1 MKKKVI
7 TLLGLGLLP
16 VTSVFAEEVKPVEKN
31 KVQTIEKKITTVEN
45 IQGAKEKNS
54 QKEVEEVKDKTV
66 KKENKKEKNEKPKE
80 KNEQPKGENN
90 QSEKVIQ
97 KTEENQKNGW
107 QLDSNGWRYYK
118 KGKIVT
124 KEWIFDTKEGAW
136 YYLSKS
142 GEYVKNAWVT
152 DYYLGSNGKML
163 ASQWLFDPSYNG
175 WYYLSKSG
183 EYVKNA
189 WVTDYYLGSNGK
201 MLASQWLFDPSYNG
215 WYYLTK
221 SGAYANATWVGDYY
235 LKQYGKMADAEWI
248 YDPNYQSWYYLN
260 NGGSYARSQWAG
272 NYYLLADGKMAKKA
286 WVDSEKYYVDG
297 NGKWVEYVKPLNT
310 PWYFQRDSKWGAEL
324 LRGITMGVS
333 GCVPTSLSMIFN
345 GFGENTT
352 PIEVARW
359 ISKNT
364 EYMNTN
370 GYVGTSAKGSAAAL
384 KAWGYDYKIINTRVA
399 VKQALVEGKTIL
411 ACVGQGHF
419 VGAANATH
427 AIVLSGYQDGKTFV
441 RDPENNGNSRWF
453 DIDNLWN
460 QRSFDEGDNELGGPF
475 MVVEKVAHK

>member
-1 MKKKVI
+1 MKKKVL

-16 VTSVFAEEVKPVEKN
+16 VTSVFAEEVKPIQKN
-31 KVQTIEKKITTVEN
+31 KVETIEEKITTVEN
-45 IQGAKEKNS
+45 IQGEKEKNTL
-54 QKEVEEVKDKTV
+54 KEVE
-66 KKENKKEKNEKPKE
+66 KNETVNTENTKV
-80 KNEQPKGENN
+80 KNEQPKEKNN
-90 QSEKVIQ
+90 PTEKVIQ

-118 KGKIVT
+118 KGQIIT
-124 KEWIFDTKEGAW
+124 KEWIFDEKEGSW
-136 YYLSKS
+136 YYLSES
-142 GEYVKNAWVT
+142 GEYVKNTWVT

-163 ASQWLFDPSYNG
+163 
-175 WYYLSKSG
+175 
-183 EYVKNA
+183 V
-189 WVTDYYLGSNGK
+189 
-201 MLASQWLFDPSYNG
+201 SQWLFDPSYNG

-221 SGAYANATWVGDYY
+221 SGAYANATWIGDYY

-260 NGGSYARSQWAG
+260 NGGSYARSQWEG
-272 NYYLLADGKMAKKA
+272 NYYLYADGKMATKA
-286 WVDSEKYYVDG
+286 WVDSEKYYVDE

-310 PWYFQRDSKWGAEL
+310 PWYFQRDSRWDSEL
-324 LRGITMGVS
+324 LRGITMAVS

-359 ISKNT
+359 ISENT
-364 EYMNTN
+364 ESMNTN
-370 GYVGTSAKGSAAAL
+370 GYVGTRAKGSAAAL
-384 KAWGYDYKIINTRVA
+384 KAWGFDYKVINTKED

-419 VGAANATH
+419 VRSADGAH

-453 DIDNLWN
+453 DIDDLWN
-460 QRSFDEGDNELGGPF
+460 QRSFDEGDIELGGPF
-475 MVVEKVAHK
+475 MVVEKVATKK

>member
-1 MKKKVI
+1 MKKKVL

-16 VTSVFAEEVKPVEKN
+16 VTSVFAEEVKPIQKN
-31 KVQTIEKKITTVEN
+31 KVETIEEKITTVEN
-45 IQGAKEKNS
+45 IQGEKEKNTL
-54 QKEVEEVKDKTV
+54 KEVE
-66 KKENKKEKNEKPKE
+66 KNETVNTENTKA
-80 KNEQPKGENN
+80 KNEQPKEKNN
-90 QSEKVIQ
+90 PSEKVIQ

-118 KGKIVT
+118 KGQIVT
-124 KEWIFDTKEGAW
+124 KEWIFDAKEGAW
-136 YYLSKS
+136 YYLSES
-142 GEYVKNAWVT
+142 GEYVKNTWVT

-163 ASQWLFDPSYNG
+163 
-175 WYYLSKSG
+175 
-183 EYVKNA
+183 V
-189 WVTDYYLGSNGK
+189 
-201 MLASQWLFDPSYNG
+201 SQWLFDPSYNG

-221 SGAYANATWVGDYY
+221 SGAYANGTWIGDYY

-286 WVDSEKYYVDG
+286 WVDSEKYYVDE

-310 PWYFQRDSKWGAEL
+310 PWYFQRDSRWGSEL
-324 LRGITMGVS
+324 LKGITMAVS

-359 ISKNT
+359 IIENT
-364 EYMNTN
+364 ESMNTN
-370 GYVGTSAKGSAAAL
+370 GYVGTRAKGSAAAL
-384 KAWGYDYKIINTRVA
+384 KAWGFDYKVINTKED
-399 VKQALVEGKTIL
+399 VKQALIEGKTIL
-411 ACVGQGHF
+411 ACVGPGHF
-419 VGAANATH
+419 VKVAGGAH

-453 DIDNLWN
+453 DIDDLWN
-460 QRSFDEGDNELGGPF
+460 QRSFDEGDIELGGPF
-475 MVVEKVAHK
+475 MVVEKVATKK

>member
-124 KEWIFDTKEGAW
+124 KEWIFDTKEGA
-136 YYLSKS
+136 
-142 GEYVKNAWVT
+142 
-152 DYYLGSNGKML
+152 
-163 ASQWLFDPSYNG
+163 

-384 KAWGYDYKIINTRVA
+384 KAWGYDYKIINTRGA

>member
-54 QKEVEEVKDKTV
+54 LKEVEEVKDKTV

-80 KNEQPKGENN
+80 KNEQPKGQNN

-124 KEWIFDTKEGAW
+124 KEWIFDTKEGA
-136 YYLSKS
+136 
-142 GEYVKNAWVT
+142 
-152 DYYLGSNGKML
+152 
-163 ASQWLFDPSYNG
+163 

-384 KAWGYDYKIINTRVA
+384 KAWGYDYKIINTRGA

>member
-80 KNEQPKGENN
+80 KNEQTKGENN

-163 ASQWLFDPSYNG
+163 ASQWLFDP
-175 WYYLSKSG
+175 
-183 EYVKNA
+183 A
-189 WVTDYYLGSNGK
+189 
-201 MLASQWLFDPSYNG
+201 YNG

-260 NGGSYARSQWAG
+260 SGGSYARSQWAG

-333 GCVPTSLSMIFN
+333 GCVPTSLSMILN

-384 KAWGYDYKIINTRVA
+384 KAWGYDYKIINTRGA

>member
-1 MKKKVI
+1 MKKKVL

-16 VTSVFAEEVKPVEKN
+16 VTSVFAEEVKPIQKN
-31 KVQTIEKKITTVEN
+31 KVETIEEKITTVEN
-45 IQGAKEKNS
+45 IQGEKEKNTL
-54 QKEVEEVKDKTV
+54 KEVE
-66 KKENKKEKNEKPKE
+66 KNETVNTENTKV
-80 KNEQPKGENN
+80 KNEQPKEKNN
-90 QSEKVIQ
+90 PTEKVIQ

-118 KGKIVT
+118 KGQIIT
-124 KEWIFDTKEGAW
+124 KEWIFDEKEGSW
-136 YYLSKS
+136 YYLSES
-142 GEYVKNAWVT
+142 GEYVKNTWVT
-152 DYYLGSNGKML
+152 DYYLGPNGKML
-163 ASQWLFDPSYNG
+163 
-175 WYYLSKSG
+175 
-183 EYVKNA
+183 V
-189 WVTDYYLGSNGK
+189 
-201 MLASQWLFDPSYNG
+201 SQWLFDPSYNG

-221 SGAYANATWVGDYY
+221 SGAYANATWIGDYY

-260 NGGSYARSQWAG
+260 NGGSYARSQWEG
-272 NYYLLADGKMAKKA
+272 NYYLYADGKMATKA
-286 WVDSEKYYVDG
+286 WVDSEKYYVDE

-310 PWYFQRDSKWGAEL
+310 PWYFQRDSRWDSEL
-324 LRGITMGVS
+324 LRGITMAVS

-359 ISKNT
+359 ISENT
-364 EYMNTN
+364 ESMNTN
-370 GYVGTSAKGSAAAL
+370 GYVGTRAKGSAAAL
-384 KAWGYDYKIINTRVA
+384 KAWGFDYKVINTKED

-419 VGAANATH
+419 VRSADGAH

-453 DIDNLWN
+453 DIDDLWN
-460 QRSFDEGDNELGGPF
+460 QRSFDEGDIELGGPF
-475 MVVEKVAHK
+475 MVVEKVATKK